1 MENGK
6 EQQYINRLPY
16 LPISSRIVIEAL
28 KGKSAEQL
36 SEIGI
41 TGGLLFMIRQGYAK
55 KLREDVFNK
64 VSWLQIAYFE
74 GERKQVIVEV
84 LSRGN

>member
-64 VSWLQIAYFE
+64 
-74 GERKQVIVEV
+74 
-84 LSRGN
+84 LSQALDLDISADTCTLPACTR